1 MSSLRIPV
9 TICGEPGPSHNGQV
23 RARNIHFP
31 PNVPPS
37 LSSSMPSN
45 HHPLDDTQ
53 TQIHDLL
60 LGFSTFVVLCGI
72 KSLKMMQQD
81 VAMPKQ
87 TRLTNCWSDTEINEL
102 LDCLLTYKGK
112 MAEPFNFTTMT
123 LRQAAKALDSGRAES
138 SVSSKFSA
146 VCLNH
151 VCAKS

>member
-1 MSSLRIPV
+1 
-9 TICGEPGPSHNGQV
+9 
-23 RARNIHFP
+23 
-31 PNVPPS
+31 
-37 LSSSMPSN
+37 MPSN

-72 KSLKMMQQD
+72 KSLKMMQQE
-81 VAMPKQ
+81 VTMPKQ
-87 TRLTNCWSDTEINEL
+87 TRLTNRWSDAEINEL

-112 MAEPFNFTTMT
+112 MAEPFNFTTTT

-146 VCLNH
+146 VCLSH